1 MWSRAHEAGKVTLR
15 MADISYAMPLNRRAL
30 LRRGV
35 GGGATVLGLS
45 AFAGRASAAGIPDED
60 LSYLRLLVGGELLKL
75 DFATQALAS
84 RKLNA
89 ATARLLRR
97 LRADDTAHY
106 SGLAAL
112 LSNAGQSPAGP
123 GDIDFSYPRGSF
135 ASQEQITRLA
145 WQLTTLALGA
155 YVGAVGSVQTDS
167 IRLPLAQIS
176 ANEAQQA
183 GALAPFVGRPQIG
196 AAFAPALPID
206 TVSAALDE
214 FES

>member
-1 MWSRAHEAGKVTLR
+1 
-15 MADISYAMPLNRRAL
+15 MADLSYAMPLNRGAF

-35 GGGATVLGLS
+35 GGGATVLGLG

-60 LSYLRLLVGGELLKL
+60 LSYLRLLVGAELLKL
-75 DFATQALAS
+75 DFESRALAS
-84 RKLNA
+84 GRPTA
-89 ATARLLRR
+89 ATTRLLRR

-112 LSNAGQSPAGP
+112 LSNAGQQPAGP
-123 GDIDFSYPRGSF
+123 GDIDFSYPRRSF

-145 WQLTTLALGA
+145 WQLTSLAVGA
-155 YVGAVGSVQTDS
+155 YLGAVGSVQTDAV
-167 IRLPLAQIS
+167 RLPLAQIS

-183 GALAPFVGRPQIG
+183 GALAPLVGRPQIG
-196 AAFAPALPID
+196 AAFAPALPVD
-206 TVSAALDE
+206 AVSAALDE